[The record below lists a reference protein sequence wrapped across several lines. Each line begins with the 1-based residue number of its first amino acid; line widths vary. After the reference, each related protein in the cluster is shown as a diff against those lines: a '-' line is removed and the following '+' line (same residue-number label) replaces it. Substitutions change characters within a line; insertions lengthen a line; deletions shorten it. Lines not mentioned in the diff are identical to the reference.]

1 MLLTKTAGDRINTS
15 ENQLGLDIFFKKV
28 KPSKGVNV
36 NSVSELSFDRN
47 AQHKKKFN
55 KVVNQYVKRIK
66 QAIAD
71 DNFEERNKAIAELR
85 EYIKET
91 MVYDWYWEAVSE
103 EKSNKEILDEI
114 KDLKKMFYPHED
126 VYFRK
131 ANFVYR
137 FFQPYLVDEACVVT
151 KDMVND
157 LLRRCDEIIAAA
169 QTDGVITP
177 EGNID
182 ERFFCCEGF
191 YDLPE
196 DKKQI
201 ERIRVEKENKEMPRD
216 WAGVAE
222 NLLPTTSG
230 FFFGSTEYDVWYLS
244 DIISC
249 KEQFTKLLADWKD
262 NEVVY
267 NIMSW

>member
-1 MLLTKTAGDRINTS
+1 M
-15 ENQLGLDIFFKKV
+15 GLDIYFEKV

-36 NSVSELSFDRN
+36 NSVEELSADRN
-47 AQHKKKFN
+47 AQHKKAFN

-91 MVYDWYWEAVSE
+91 MVYDRYWKAVSE
-103 EKSNKEILDEI
+103 EKSNKEILDEV
-114 KDLKKMFYPHED
+114 KSLKKMFYPHED

-137 FFQPYLVDEACVVT
+137 FFHPYLVDEACIVT

-157 LLRRCDEIIAAA
+157 LLERCDEIIEAAKE
-169 QTDGVITP
+169 
-177 EGNID
+177 EGLID
-182 ERFFCCEGF
+182 ENGEIDEKYFYCRNF
-191 YDLPE
+191 YDLSTE
-196 DKKQI
+196 EQNA
-201 ERIRVEKENKEMPRD
+201 ERNRVHAVNQAMPHE
-216 WAGVAE
+216 WAETAE
-222 NLLPTTSG
+222 SLLPTQSG
-230 FFFGSTEYDVWYLS
+230 FFFGSTEYDVYYLQ
-244 DIISC
+244 DILSC
-249 KEQFTKLLADWKD
+249 KQQFEKLLADWKD
-262 NEVVY
+262 KEVVY

>member
-1 MLLTKTAGDRINTS
+1 M
-15 ENQLGLDIFFKKV
+15 GLDIYFEKV

-36 NSVSELSFDRN
+36 NSVEELSADRN

-91 MVYDWYWEAVSE
+91 MVYDWYWKAVSE
-103 EKSNKEILDEI
+103 EKSNKEILDEV
-114 KDLKKMFYPHED
+114 KSLKKMFYPHED

-137 FFQPYLVDEACVVT
+137 FFHPYLVDEACIVT

-157 LLRRCDEIIAAA
+157 LLERCNKIIKAAKE
-169 QTDGVITP
+169 
-177 EGNID
+177 EGLID
-182 ERFFCCEGF
+182 ENGEVDSKYYYSQNFMDLSDEERKAEG
-191 YDLPE
+191 L
-196 DKKQI
+196 
-201 ERIRVEKENKEMPRD
+201 RVELALQEMPSEWTRT
-216 WAGVAE
+216 AE
-222 NLLPTTSG
+222 SLLPTQSG
-230 FFFGSTEYDVWYLS
+230 FFFGGTEYTPYYLS
-244 DIISC
+244 DILSC
-249 KEQFTKLLADWKD
+249 KDQFEKLLADWKD